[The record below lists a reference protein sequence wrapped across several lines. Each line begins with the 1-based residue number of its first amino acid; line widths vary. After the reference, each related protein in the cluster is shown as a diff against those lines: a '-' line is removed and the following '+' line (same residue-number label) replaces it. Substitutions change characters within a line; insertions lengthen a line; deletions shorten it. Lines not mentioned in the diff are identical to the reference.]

1 MENSISVLIADDHP
15 IFLRGLVDL
24 IEGDGAFKLVYAGQ
38 EGRMALEHI
47 KKLKPDVAILDI
59 SMPGMTGLE
68 IVHEL
73 RKENLQTEFVI
84 LTTYKDEEYF
94 NRAID
99 MGVKGYILKENTEEE
114 LLESLKIV
122 VGGKHYISPTFSEYL
137 LIKVKKMQSLIEE
150 NPSLK
155 NLTSIERQILKLISG
170 DQTSKEIAE
179 ELSISYRTVENY
191 RTNIAAKLGLKGR
204 NQLFRF
210 AWKNKSAL

>member
-15 IFLRGLVDL
+15 TFLRGLVGL
-24 IEGDGAFKLVYAGQ
+24 IEGDGAFKLVYAVQ

-47 KKLKPDVAILDI
+47 KKLKPDVAILDM

-99 MGVKGYILKENTEEE
+99 LGVKGYILKENTEEE

-122 VGGKHYISPTFSEYL
+122 VGGKHYISPTLSEYL

-155 NLTSIERQILKLISG
+155 NLTSTERQILKLISG

-179 ELSISYRTVENY
+179 ELYISYRTVENH